1 MNPPISGTKTR
12 RYNASENPIGI
23 ETWHIHFFGPTAVG
37 YNASENPIGI
47 ETQYEKAWFN
57 PFTNEYHDNAYFL
70 RDGKITEV
78 PCFEELEELD
88 FPPQL
93 GRLEAAVTSG
103 GLSTAPWTFE
113 GKIERLENKTLRYPG
128 HWAQFVFSI
137 RAVRT

>member
-1 MNPPISGTKTR
+1 MSIMTMPIFCEMVRS
-12 RYNASENPIGI
+12 
-23 ETWHIHFFGPTAVG
+23 
-37 YNASENPIGI
+37 
-47 ETQYEKAWFN
+47 Q
-57 PFTNEYHDNAYFL
+57 
-70 RDGKITEV
+70 

-88 FPPQL
+88 FPPLL

-103 GLSTAPWTFE
+103 GLSTAWTFE

>member
-1 MNPPISGTKTR
+1 MRRHGSIHSQMSIMTTPIFCEMVRS
-12 RYNASENPIGI
+12 
-23 ETWHIHFFGPTAVG
+23 
-37 YNASENPIGI
+37 
-47 ETQYEKAWFN
+47 Q
-57 PFTNEYHDNAYFL
+57 
-70 RDGKITEV
+70 